1 MKLTVKGS
9 SAVDPQSG
17 GTLSPYTSHS
27 LYLCRAGRQPPCA
40 RGERCGVQC
49 SSGAGGH
56 QERDQLLLQTAAAG
70 GGLGQELPPL
80 PLLGQ
85 GGHLHWWEQ
94 TGGKPLPPPS
104 LTRSLLNTPPQSY
117 GASRSAAKEGFT
129 SLFLEKTGNQWEDRG
144 DSFIKKP
151 NKFYPLEIDYGTDE
165 GAEPAV
171 TLKGVGSKSTLHPA
185 VQDLVRLIFDVE
197 NMKRAMLEFE
207 VGLLMSGRGLC

>member
-104 LTRSLLNTPPQSY
+104 LTRSLLNALHRAMGHPGQLQRKVSPLSFWRRQAISGRTGETPS
-117 GASRSAAKEGFT
+117 SRNLT
-129 SLFLEKTGNQWEDRG
+129 S
-144 DSFIKKP
+144 
-151 NKFYPLEIDYGTDE
+151 
-165 GAEPAV
+165 
-171 TLKGVGSKSTLHPA
+171 STLS
-185 VQDLVRLIFDVE
+185 RLT
-197 NMKRAMLEFE
+197 M
-207 VGLLMSGRGLC
+207 GLTRGRSQLPL